1 MLSAEQ
7 IKTLTS
13 MSDPKKAAQL
23 KANGLPTVDLAT
35 IKDMAQKR
43 QELRVNSMMSDLSNS
58 LGTMMTSVDKMIED
72 KLGEIEKLGKS
83 AGNLTSNIPGKL
95 PANIPGSGS
104 LLGKVSG
111 EIDAL
116 KQAREHA
123 MSTGNFVPLFALMN
137 PDISLKSLQ
146 KSTVVLPS
154 IPKIG

>member
-23 KANGLPTVDLAT
+23 KENGLPTVDLAT
-35 IKDMAQKR
+35 IKEMAQKR
-43 QELRVNSMMSDLSNS
+43 QELRVNAMMSDIGNS
-58 LGTMMTSVDKMIED
+58 LSTMMSSVDKMIEE

-83 AGNLTSNIPGKL
+83 AGSLTSNIPGKI
-95 PANIPGSGS
+95 PSGIPGSGS

-116 KQAREHA
+116 KQARDHA
-123 MSTGNFVPLFALMN
+123 MSTGNFIPLFALMN
-137 PDISLKSLQ
+137 PSVSLKSLQ
-146 KSTVVLPS
+146 KSTVVLPT
-154 IPKIG
+154 IPKVG